1 MVIFMRNKIKLFALC
16 TIPIMASA
24 SPFDDLIN
32 KHAQL
37 TGLDPKLVK
46 AVITRESN
54 FNPNARSPKDARGLM
69 QVIPSTAKLMGVNPS
84 RLYEPEQSI
93 IAGTRYLAFL
103 SKRFN
108 GDFTKM
114 VAGYN
119 AGHGAVE
126 KFGGIP
132 PYRETQ
138 NYVRL
143 VSAKYKTL
151 GGTSSYKQ
159 SFSDKPT
166 VQTSKQNML
175 VLASWQQNQ
184 YPSYKEAENSNN
196 ESNDSYIEPVRLKAV
211 SSTMNTSSQ
220 VEPKPQSFV
229 QTLNKGEYISVF

>member
-1 MVIFMRNKIKLFALC
+1 
-16 TIPIMASA
+16 MASA

-37 TGLDPKLVK
+37 TGLDPNLVK

-132 PYRETQ
+132 LIVKHRIMCALFLL
-138 NYVRL
+138 NIKRL
-143 VSAKYKTL
+143 EVLHPTNKASL
-151 GGTSSYKQ
+151 TSQLFKQ
-159 SFSDKPT
+159 A
-166 VQTSKQNML
+166 SKICL
-175 VLASWQQNQ
+175 
-184 YPSYKEAENSNN
+184 
-196 ESNDSYIEPVRLKAV
+196 
-211 SSTMNTSSQ
+211 
-220 VEPKPQSFV
+220 F
-229 QTLNKGEYISVF
+229 